1 MMAVNWRN
9 LLQENRD
16 LFFNIHNDDI
26 KEGKSFLGA
35 AANTEKTEMVKEHV
49 FEYYISDINAQLV
62 YEKTIKLRMVNEK
75 DLNLMEVEII
85 DLLKSILEDGQNPIE
100 MFLYCTKAL
109 NLSDKNVYQ
118 SILRILVSVCN
129 LSKAGRDAL
138 ISVLKNW
145 TWDLQMKIAIEAIRT
160 IKEKSAFDVLLMLL
174 NDESLKVLAADCLID
189 IGDERC
195 IRPVLNMVNTFNGFS
210 VNERNVAFRL
220 IDKLSHFGEEALSEI
235 IKCYMNNENKSLNT
249 VYSNVISR
257 SKDMAI
263 ESLSKML
270 YNEDYNQKAAITLG
284 KMRIGSAT
292 DCLIEALNS
301 PLIENKMNI
310 IIGLGYTKDK
320 KSIKYLVNMLNDEN
334 LNSEIKAC
342 IITSL
347 ANLEAFEAKDIIKKY
362 IDDKEL
368 RINTMSALVQLG
380 EMRYLGGLFEYLIS
394 SNKSHSDTLC
404 AIKELK
410 RLKGFK
416 DSRISKEITNGIKY
430 LIRNDDGYACL
441 NALRILDAN
450 IDDGM
455 AEELILKLKTTK
467 KEEIQYTIYK
477 ILGKNT
483 GILSNVINERIFIDA
498 SLNESTR
505 IRYLAQKII
514 EKNYKGRDKLIKA

>member
-1 MMAVNWRN
+1 MMAVNWRA

-16 LFFNIHNDDI
+16 LFFNIHNEEI
-26 KEGKSFLGA
+26 KEGKGYLGA
-35 AANTEKTEMVKEHV
+35 AANAEKVESAKEQV
-49 FEYYISDINAQLV
+49 FEYYISDVNARLI
-62 YEKTIKLRMVNEK
+62 YEKTLKLGSTSEKGVN
-75 DLNLMEVEII
+75 LIEVEII
-85 DLLKSILEDGQNPIE
+85 DLFKSILEEEQNPIE

-109 NLSDKNVYQ
+109 NLSDRNIYQ

-138 ISVLKNW
+138 ISVLKSW
-145 TWDLQMKIAIEAIRT
+145 SWDLQMKIAIEVIRT
-160 IKEKSAFDVLLMLL
+160 IKEKSAFDTLLLL
-174 NDESLKVLAADCLID
+174 FDNESLKIEAAECLLD

-195 IRPVLNMVNTFNGFS
+195 VRPILNMVNKFNGFS

-220 IDKLSHFGEEALSEI
+220 IDRLSRFGEDALSEI
-235 IKCYMNNENKSLNT
+235 LKCYMNNENKSLNT

-257 SKDMAI
+257 SKEMAI

-270 YNEDYNQKAAITLG
+270 YNDEYNQKAAITLG
-284 KMRIGSAT
+284 KMRIENAT
-292 DCLIEALNS
+292 DKLIEALES
-301 PLIENKMNI
+301 PLIEDKMNI

-320 KSIKYLVNMLNDEN
+320 KAVKYLMNMLENENFKNDV
-334 LNSEIKAC
+334 KAC

-362 IDDKEL
+362 MNDKEL

-380 EMRYLGGLFEYLIS
+380 EIKYLGGLFEYLIS
-394 SNKSHSDTLC
+394 PNNSYSDISC

-416 DSRISKEITNGIKY
+416 DSKISKEITNGVRY
-430 LIRNDDGYACL
+430 LIRNNDGFACL
-441 NALRILDAN
+441 NALRILDTN
-450 IDDGM
+450 IDDSM

-483 GILSNVINERIFIDA
+483 GLLSNIINERIFIDA
-498 SLNESTR
+498 SFNDSTR

-514 EKNYKGRDKLIKA
+514 ERNYKGKDKLIKA

>member
-1 MMAVNWRN
+1 MMAVNWRA

-16 LFFNIHNDDI
+16 LFFNIHNEEI
-26 KEGKSFLGA
+26 REGKGYLGA
-35 AANTEKTEMVKEHV
+35 AANAEKIELAKEQV
-49 FEYYISDINAQLV
+49 FEYYISDVNARLV
-62 YEKTIKLRMVNEK
+62 YEKTLKLGAINEK
-75 DLNLMEVEII
+75 DANLEVEII
-85 DLLKSILEDGQNPIE
+85 DLFKSILEEGQNPIE

-109 NLSDKNVYQ
+109 NLNNRNIYQ

-145 TWDLQMKIAIEAIRT
+145 SWDLQMKIAIEVIRT
-160 IKEKSAFDVLLMLL
+160 IKEKSAFDTLLLL
-174 NDESLKVLAADCLID
+174 FDNESLKIEAAECLLD
-189 IGDERC
+189 MGDERC
-195 IRPVLNMVNTFNGFS
+195 IRPILNMVNKFNGFS

-220 IDKLSHFGEEALSEI
+220 IDRLSRFGEAALSEI
-235 IKCYMNNENKSLNT
+235 LKCYMNNENKSLNT

-257 SKDMAI
+257 SKEMTV

-270 YNEDYNQKAAITLG
+270 YNDEYNQKAAITLG
-284 KMRIGSAT
+284 KMRIESAT
-292 DCLIEALNS
+292 DRLIEALES
-301 PLIENKMNI
+301 PLIEDKMNI

-320 KSIKYLVNMLNDEN
+320 KAVKYLMNMLENEN
-334 LNSEIKAC
+334 LKSDVKAC

-362 IDDKEL
+362 MNDKEL

-380 EMRYLGGLFEYLIS
+380 ELKYLGGLFEYLIS
-394 SNKSHSDTLC
+394 SSNSYNDISC
-404 AIKELK
+404 AIRELK

-416 DSRISKEITNGIKY
+416 DSKISREITNGVKY
-430 LIRNDDGYACL
+430 LIRNNDGFACL
-441 NALRILDAN
+441 NALRILDTN
-450 IDDGM
+450 IDDSM

-483 GILSNVINERIFIDA
+483 GLLSNIINERIFIDA
-498 SLNESTR
+498 SFNDSTR

-514 EKNYKGRDKLIKA
+514 ERNYKGKDKLIKA